1 MQLFIL
7 SAMYRELKPGASRI
21 FLPLPEKQKVAA
33 HHHNDDEVL
42 PEVEEQFE
50 KLFEEMVHNSAKV
63 GIRR

>member
-1 MQLFIL
+1 MCRGFFNNL
-7 SAMYRELKPGASRI
+7 
-21 FLPLPEKQKVAA
+21 LPEKQKVAA

-50 KLFEEMVHNSAKV
+50 KLFEEIVHVDAKV